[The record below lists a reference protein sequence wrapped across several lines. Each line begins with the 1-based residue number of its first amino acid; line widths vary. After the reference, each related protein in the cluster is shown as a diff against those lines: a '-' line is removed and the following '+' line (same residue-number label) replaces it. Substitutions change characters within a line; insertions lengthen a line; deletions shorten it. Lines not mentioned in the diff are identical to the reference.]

1 VKDLEF
7 LSFLDQKIKR
17 VEQRM
22 LSDADRYHP
31 DLRAAV
37 EHIISSGGKRIR
49 PKVALL
55 VGNIFSSDETE
66 LTSLCAAIEMLHTAT
81 LVHDDLIDGA
91 LLRRGIPTLNS
102 DWSPAATV
110 LTGDYIFARAALLA
124 ADVGSADVTCL
135 FAETLI
141 TIVNGEITQL
151 FNRNHSSDLDS
162 YYQRIYEKTGSMFV
176 LASKASAILGT
187 ATDQQ
192 VNSAEEFGK
201 EIGNAFQIV
210 DDILDF
216 SGDET
221 RVGKPVGNDLR
232 QGVITLPALYF
243 LDQYPDDPDM
253 QAVLSG
259 SQDQKKIEKLVEKV
273 IDSGCV
279 KQAHEAALLSAEKA
293 NRHLEDFPES
303 PERASLNKLTGYI
316 VDRDF

>member
-1 VKDLEF
+1 
-7 LSFLDQKIKR
+7 
-17 VEQRM
+17 
-22 LSDADRYHP
+22 
-31 DLRAAV
+31 
-37 EHIISSGGKRIR
+37 
-49 PKVALL
+49 
-55 VGNIFSSDETE
+55 
-66 LTSLCAAIEMLHTAT
+66 
-81 LVHDDLIDGA
+81 
-91 LLRRGIPTLNS
+91 
-102 DWSPAATV
+102 
-110 LTGDYIFARAALLA
+110 
-124 ADVGSADVTCL
+124 
-135 FAETLI
+135 
-141 TIVNGEITQL
+141 
-151 FNRNHSSDLDS
+151 
-162 YYQRIYEKTGSMFV
+162 MFV

-187 ATDQQ
+187 ATDKQ

-259 SQDQKKIEKLVEKV
+259 GQDQKKIEKLVEKV